1 MSIHNTTPG
10 ELTHIDLWG
19 KYPVTSI
26 HRNQYYILIVDDSTR
41 HVTMNFLKLKSQAP
55 KHIQNYLT
63 HLTTQ
68 NKQLHAI
75 RVDRSSKFLNAEL
88 EKWCWEHGIH
98 IEVTVPYSPL
108 QNGVAEHMNCTLVE
122 FAHAM
127 LLANDVPEFLW
138 EPAVAHAAYLW
149 NQPFSHSVPH
159 TPYEQWH
166 NLKPNVAHLH
176 KYGTLVWILM
186 QGQKLPRKMMQKLQ
200 RKIFVG
206 YDNGAKAVKYYNTE
220 TRKILTSRN
229 FRFLAL

>member
-1 MSIHNTTPG
+1 
-10 ELTHIDLWG
+10 
-19 KYPVTSI
+19 
-26 HRNQYYILIVDDSTR
+26 
-41 HVTMNFLKLKSQAP
+41 MN
-55 KHIQNYLT
+55 H
-63 HLTTQ
+63 
-68 NKQLHAI
+68 
-75 RVDRSSKFLNAEL
+75 
-88 EKWCWEHGIH
+88 
-98 IEVTVPYSPL
+98 
-108 QNGVAEHMNCTLVE
+108 TLVE
-122 FAHAM
+122 LVHAM

-220 TRKILTSRN
+220 T
-229 FRFLAL
+229 